1 MLWSQGFNS
10 KNVLFGSLMIQT
22 DKDGNTP
29 LHLGCQNDHKLAA
42 QELMAI
48 MGEIGLPQIVDK

>member
-1 MLWSQGFNS
+1 
-10 KNVLFGSLMIQT
+10 MIQT

-48 MGEIGLPQIVDK
+48 MGEIGLPQRVDM